1 MQLSSGKT
9 IWGKPEMKPKI
20 KLKICIDIL
29 MTAALLFLMPY
40 ELVGRAAHEWIGTE
54 IFLLFILHHILNRK
68 WTAHMF
74 KGKYTKFRILQT
86 ILVAAIFISMI
97 GSMVSGILLS
107 EYVFAAIKIKG
118 VANMARNI
126 HMLCAYWGFILMS
139 LHLGLHWNM
148 FLKMLDRKIHF
159 PAGKKK
165 YIFRILAGV
174 IAAYGCH
181 AFIKRQFGS
190 YMFLKKHF
198 VFFDYTEPLIF
209 FMLDYIAVMG
219 LFIAVGYYLG
229 LFLRKNH

>member
-9 IWGKPEMKPKI
+9 IWSKPEMKSKI

-74 KGKYTKFRILQT
+74 KGKYAKFRILQT

-126 HMLCAYWGFILMS
+126 HMLCAYWGFILIS
-139 LHLGLHWNM
+139 ASGTTLEQVSQ
-148 FLKMLDRKIHF
+148 D
-159 PAGKKK
+159 A
-165 YIFRILAGV
+165 
-174 IAAYGCH
+174 
-181 AFIKRQFGS
+181 
-190 YMFLKKHF
+190 
-198 VFFDYTEPLIF
+198 
-209 FMLDYIAVMG
+209 
-219 LFIAVGYYLG
+219 
-229 LFLRKNH
+229 

>member
-97 GSMVSGILLS
+97 GSMVVRICICSYKNQRRCKYGEKYSYALCLLGIYPDVSASGTTLEHVS
-107 EYVFAAIKIKG
+107 QDA
-118 VANMARNI
+118 
-126 HMLCAYWGFILMS
+126 
-139 LHLGLHWNM
+139 
-148 FLKMLDRKIHF
+148 
-159 PAGKKK
+159 
-165 YIFRILAGV
+165 
-174 IAAYGCH
+174 
-181 AFIKRQFGS
+181 
-190 YMFLKKHF
+190 
-198 VFFDYTEPLIF
+198 
-209 FMLDYIAVMG
+209 
-219 LFIAVGYYLG
+219 
-229 LFLRKNH
+229 

>member
-97 GSMVSGILLS
+97 GSMVSGIT
-107 EYVFAAIKIKG
+107 
-118 VANMARNI
+118 NRN
-126 HMLCAYWGFILMS
+126 FQ
-139 LHLGLHWNM
+139 
-148 FLKMLDRKIHF
+148 LKWK
-159 PAGKKK
+159 
-165 YIFRILAGV
+165 
-174 IAAYGCH
+174 
-181 AFIKRQFGS
+181 
-190 YMFLKKHF
+190 
-198 VFFDYTEPLIF
+198 
-209 FMLDYIAVMG
+209 DYIIQSEIKLKRRQVKKWN
-219 LFIAVGYYLG
+219 IQ
-229 LFLRKNH
+229 N

>member
-1 MQLSSGKT
+1 
-9 IWGKPEMKPKI
+9 
-20 KLKICIDIL
+20 

-74 KGKYTKFRILQT
+74 KGKYAKFRILQT

-126 HMLCAYWGFILMS
+126 HMLCAYWDLS
-139 LHLGLHWNM
+139 
-148 FLKMLDRKIHF
+148 
-159 PAGKKK
+159 
-165 YIFRILAGV
+165 
-174 IAAYGCH
+174 
-181 AFIKRQFGS
+181 
-190 YMFLKKHF
+190 
-198 VFFDYTEPLIF
+198 
-209 FMLDYIAVMG
+209 
-219 LFIAVGYYLG
+219 
-229 LFLRKNH
+229 

>member
-1 MQLSSGKT
+1 MVLGWEKVLPQKDGWIMQLSSGKT
-9 IWGKPEMKPKI
+9 IWSKPEMKSKI

-74 KGKYTKFRILQT
+74 KGKYAKFRILQT

-126 HMLCAYWGFILMS
+126 HPDVSASGTTLEQVSQDA
-139 LHLGLHWNM
+139 
-148 FLKMLDRKIHF
+148 
-159 PAGKKK
+159 
-165 YIFRILAGV
+165 
-174 IAAYGCH
+174 
-181 AFIKRQFGS
+181 
-190 YMFLKKHF
+190 
-198 VFFDYTEPLIF
+198 
-209 FMLDYIAVMG
+209 
-219 LFIAVGYYLG
+219 
-229 LFLRKNH
+229 